1 MTLMEVAVT
10 DMRVRV
16 TRAEDPTLMCMT
28 VGLML
33 VYSKGELSV
42 RSSNRQSVRSA
53 PSLKQE

>member
-16 TRAEDPTLMCMT
+16 TRAEDPTLICMT

-42 RSSNRQSVRSA
+42 RSSNRQ
-53 PSLKQE
+53 